1 MPSKL
6 PKIESR
12 TDDELLKPKLKKLAR
27 KNGRTLSREV
37 EQILKRYVEQYEKT
51 HGEIKVDIDR

>member
-6 PKIESR
+6 PKIMAR

-37 EQILKRYVEQYEKT
+37 EQILKRYVELYEKN
-51 HGEIKVDIDR
+51 HGEIKL